1 MANLYRLFTLCPPLF
16 NIHICSSDVRPT
28 FTGCS
33 HFVIRENSPSW
44 LLSNFVFVQPIVS
57 NLILYLS
64 ASEHCSG
71 LQAFQRDRV
80 AGLQSSWANR
90 FKGGGGV
97 VPLRHK
103 ILRKHPPFR
112 RKNNPT
118 PCKCPRIPPRKY
130 EFHVCIQSYRYIFFG
145 YLFSTF

>member
-1 MANLYRLFTLCPPLF
+1 MANLYRLFTLCPLLF
-16 NIHICSSDVRPT
+16 IIHICSSDVRPT

-90 FKGGGGV
+90 FLWPSAG
-97 VPLRHK
+97 
-103 ILRKHPPFR
+103 
-112 RKNNPT
+112 T
-118 PCKCPRIPPRKY
+118 PEMY
-130 EFHVCIQSYRYIFFG
+130 TDFFG
-145 YLFSTF
+145 PPSCVLEVFAGTVAVSYTHLTLRRRG